1 MNKKIV
7 KNYIYNTL
15 YQVLAIIAPLITAPY
30 ISRVLHTDGVGLYS
44 YTYTITTVFVLFAG
58 LGFGS
63 YGQREIAYHQ
73 DDIHQ
78 RSVIFYEIM
87 FFRAVLTV
95 IISALFIVFS
105 LHYRQYTCYLL
116 PQVLIIFALI
126 FEMSWYFQGLE
137 NFRII
142 VTRNAIVKLAT
153 ILCTFIFVRTE
164 ADIDKH
170 ILLHALSPLLSN
182 IIYCAVI
189 PRYIEKVSFSQ
200 LHPLRHL
207 KGSIEFFLPLVAVQ
221 IYSYLD
227 KLMLGF
233 YMTTTV
239 ENGYYEQAR
248 KITQIIVTLIIS
260 LNTVMMSRISNLYAN
275 DQKEQIRK
283 YYEKT
288 FSIILMM
295 LLPICVGLIFVSDNF
310 VLWFF
315 GAEFQKVGSLL
326 KACSLLIALMCIGNF
341 VGVQF
346 LSPTGLQN
354 KMTMAYAIAAASN
367 VVMNMLLIPRL
378 YSMGSLIASIIAE
391 AVSCFIQVGL
401 LLKSEYKFPIP
412 RSLWKYTVATA
423 VMAGVIVLEQNSV
436 QLTGVISTI
445 VDVIFGGVVYMV
457 VLVLLKEENLQD
469 IKVAIMQ
476 KIPRRLR

>member
-1 MNKKIV
+1 MNKRIA

-15 YQVLAIIAPLITAPY
+15 YQILAIIAPLITAPY

-44 YTYTITTVFVLFAG
+44 FTYTITTVFALFAG
-58 LGFGS
+58 LGFAS

-73 DDIHQ
+73 EDKHK

-87 FFRAVLTV
+87 VFRAVLTV
-95 IISALFIVFS
+95 IVSILFVTFS
-105 LHYRQYTCYLL
+105 LIYQKYTHYLL
-116 PQVLIIFALI
+116 PQVLIILASI

-142 VTRNAIVKLAT
+142 VTRNALVKLAT
-153 ILCTFIFVRTE
+153 IICTFVFVRTE
-164 ADIDKH
+164 ADIDKY
-170 ILLHALSPLLSN
+170 ILLHSLSPLLSN

-189 PRYIEKVSFSQ
+189 RRYIEKIPFSQ
-200 LHPLRHL
+200 LHPIRHI
-207 KGSIEFFLPLVAVQ
+207 KGSTEFFLPLVAVQ

-233 YMTTTV
+233 YMSTTV

-275 DQKEQIRK
+275 DQKEQIKK
-283 YYEKT
+283 YYAKT

-295 LLPICVGLIFVSDNF
+295 LLPICTGLILVSDNF
-310 VLWFF
+310 VIWFF
-315 GAEFQKVGSLL
+315 GADFQKVGTLL

-354 KMTMAYAIAAASN
+354 KMTMAYAIAAGSN
-367 VVMNMLLIPRL
+367 VVMNMVLIPRL
-378 YSMGSLIASIIAE
+378 YSMGALIASIIAE
-391 AVSCFIQVGL
+391 AVSCFIQVWL
-401 LLKSEYKFPIP
+401 LIRSEYRFPVP
-412 RSLWKYTVATA
+412 RSIWKYMISTIA
-423 VMAGVIVLEQNSV
+423 MACLIMVEKNII
-436 QLTGVISTI
+436 QLTGILSTL
-445 VDVIFGGVVYMV
+445 VDVIFGGIIYIVI
-457 VLVLLKEENLQD
+457 LVILREENIQDVKAIILQ
-469 IKVAIMQ
+469 
-476 KIPRRLR
+476 RLSK